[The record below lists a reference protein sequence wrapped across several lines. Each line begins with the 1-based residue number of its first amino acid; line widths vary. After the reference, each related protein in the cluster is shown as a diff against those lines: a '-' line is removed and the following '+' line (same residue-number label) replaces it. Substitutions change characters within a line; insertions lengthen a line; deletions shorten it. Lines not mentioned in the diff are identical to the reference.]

1 MVRWST
7 IIRKKFRDSDNNVHP
22 CTTIRRELFLAATVR
37 AEAPLCADE
46 SRKKE
51 KQNWPSVV
59 RFRSAARL
67 WSPYYAVVVPTIRSI
82 VLQVAERVFL
92 IPSQAYPVYR
102 GTNALEAVC
111 DVLVRGDVTALLAKG
126 NTNLQTSTY
135 LWKKVYPKGARY
147 IQPLYAP
154 GISVIFSQTQS
165 NTRKGEQQIVGL
177 KRKRPARNEMQ
188 KMQLPLV
195 TKFSTV
201 RLSMSLGALSYR
213 LVSIDAPSRSD
224 QFTGTEF
231 PDCSK
236 TFWVRA
242 RGVFRH
248 ELVNYFL

>member
-46 SRKKE
+46 CRKKE
-51 KQNWPSVV
+51 KQNWPVV
-59 RFRSAARL
+59 VWFRSAARL
-67 WSPYYAVVVPTIRSI
+67 WSPYCAIVGAHDPFDRFTGGREGVPDP
-82 VLQVAERVFL
+82 L
-92 IPSQAYPVYR
+92 QAYPVYR

-188 KMQLPLV
+188 KCSYRWSQ
-195 TKFSTV
+195 KISTV

-213 LVSIDAPSRSD
+213 LVSMEVPSQSD
-224 QFTGTEF
+224 QFTATEF

-242 RGVFRH
+242 CGVFRH
-248 ELVNYFL
+248 ELDNYFL